1 MHAWLGG
8 QISKKGGGSYTK
20 RNHRERWDVGRS
32 KSRGMAWEN
41 RPLRSGCER
50 GSLEDVG
57 GGIQHMGTTLGHP
70 KRTTLKPTHESFNH
84 KKFLSSL
91 YTRAD
96 IDWAAN
102 RII

>member
-1 MHAWLGG
+1 MHAWLGR

-57 GGIQHMGTTLGHP
+57 GGLQHMGTTLGHP
-70 KRTTLKPTHESFNH
+70 KRTINVGEKDP
-84 KKFLSSL
+84 
-91 YTRAD
+91 
-96 IDWAAN
+96 
-102 RII
+102 